1 MNIFLPYPN
10 NIYLSVRSLDDKR
23 LNKQILET
31 FQILQVSKGLSE
43 GYKNH
48 PIIKHYIKFPKFL
61 NSYGYL
67 CCEEYKYRFNKTHK
81 LFNKFNLY
89 STPWYIPF
97 YAAGSINTPECI
109 RTTDNVGELYK
120 QKLIDK
126 WESDKFKGRPSKWTN
141 RDIPNFYSEFCI
153 SK

>member
-1 MNIFLPYPN
+1 MNVFLPYPN
-10 NIYLSVRSLDDKR
+10 NIPLSVRCLDDKR

-31 FQILQVSKGLSE
+31 FQILQASKGLSE

-48 PIIKHYIKFPKFL
+48 PIVKHYIKFPKFL

-67 CCEEYKYRFNKTHK
+67 CCEEYKYRFNKSHK
-81 LFNKFNLY
+81 LSSEFTLY

-109 RTTDNVGELYK
+109 RTTENVGELYK
-120 QKLIDK
+120 QKLINK
-126 WESDKFKGRPSKWTN
+126 WESDKIKGKPSKWTN
-141 RDIPNFYSEFCI
+141 RSIPNFYSDFCI
-153 SK
+153 VK